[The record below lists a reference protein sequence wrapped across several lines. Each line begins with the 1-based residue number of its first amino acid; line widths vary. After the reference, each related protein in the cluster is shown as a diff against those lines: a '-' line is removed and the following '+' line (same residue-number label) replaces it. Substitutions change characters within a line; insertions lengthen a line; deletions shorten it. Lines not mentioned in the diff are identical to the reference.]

1 MKSPAHILLINT
13 ALEEASIAWC
23 MDGRVVSEKINTVT
37 QEHAGFVQPAI
48 ESLTKE
54 INVSL
59 PELDAVAVMNGPG
72 SYTGLRVGLASAKGI
87 CYALNKPLITIN
99 TLHWIAYGNQSNQVL
114 YIVPMIDARRME
126 VFTAQY
132 TMSMQCISKPEAKI
146 LDEKSFSELL
156 ELNQVVFVGNGS
168 QKWSTICK
176 HPHALFPEPKHTSQH
191 FAELAYQL
199 HVKNNYAD
207 LAYSEPEYTKA
218 FYSTAKK

>member
-1 MKSPAHILLINT
+1 
-13 ALEEASIAWC
+13 
-23 MDGRVVSEKINTVT
+23 MDGRVVSEKINTVI
-37 QEHAGFVQPAI
+37 QEHAGFIQPAI

-54 INVSL
+54 LNVSL
-59 PELDAVAVMNGPG
+59 HELEAIAVMNGPG

-99 TLHWIAYGNQSNQVL
+99 TLHWIAYGNQSDQVPF
-114 YIVPMIDARRME
+114 IVPMIDARRME

-132 TMSMQCISKPEAKI
+132 TMNMQCISKPEATV

-156 ELNQVVFVGNGS
+156 ESDQVLFVGNGA

-176 HPHALFPEPKHTSQH
+176 HPHALFHDAKHNSQH
-191 FAELAYQL
+191 FAELAYQFHL
-199 HVKNNYAD
+199 KNTYAD
-207 LAYSEPEYTKA
+207 LAYSEPEYTKD